1 MAMSER
7 RAPARWGR
15 AVDVGLCARAD
26 RGPVRLRRNGRQPKA
41 VGLYFSVK
49 SGRHLPYESTLELHD
64 LWRAEVDSSVV
75 RSLPQPFTLHLVR
88 AGVLTRYTPDR
99 MDEMADGSR
108 LVVEVKDRL
117 APTGEQTRYD
127 DVAALLAARGL
138 VFELRQRSQIQAQPT
153 LDGVEAVQRHR
164 RTQLDAAAAAYLR
177 RRLQSGPAPLGEL
190 AAGAHGGPAGWAL
203 VCAAAVRRLVRIDLA
218 NGLQPDAAVE
228 LVA

>member
-1 MAMSER
+1 MAMSEG
-7 RAPARWGR
+7 RAPARWGG
-15 AVDVGLCARAD
+15 AVDAGLCARAD

-64 LWRAEVDSSVV
+64 LWRAEVNSRVV
-75 RSLPQPFTLHLVR
+75 RSWPQPFTLHLVR
-88 AGVLTRYTPDR
+88 GGELARYTPDR
-99 MDEMADGSR
+99 LDEMADGSR

-138 VFELRQRSQIQAQPT
+138 SFELRQRSQIQARPM
-153 LDGVEAVQRHR
+153 LDGVEAVQRYR
-164 RTQLDAAAAAYLR
+164 RTQLDAADAAYLR
-177 RRLQSGPAPLGEL
+177 RRLQSGPVPLGVL
-190 AAGAHGGPAGWAL
+190 AAGVRSGPAGWAM
-203 VCAAAVRRLVRIDLA
+203 VCAAAVRRLARIDLA
-218 NGLQPDAAVE
+218 EGLHPDATVE